1 MRTVLLRLLA
11 GLVAAGLLLTGCGGD
26 SSEPKSQPK
35 DSKNSSS
42 ASPSATPSE
51 VPAASEKTK
60 AGAIAFAKQYVGAI
74 NHAQTT
80 GGDTERMAAAETAD
94 CVGCAQNRKA
104 IEDFYGPNAKVDGG
118 DWVMG
123 RYATKAGPAGS
134 WLVALAVTYGPQT
147 VDRPG
152 TQNDEEL
159 KPRSSAGEVQ
169 AGLERRILEGRREHA
184 HRVAPALRL
193 VHR

>member
-1 MRTVLLRLLA
+1 MRSR
-11 GLVAAGLLLTGCGGD
+11 
-26 SSEPKSQPK
+26 SST
-35 DSKNSSS
+35 S
-42 ASPSATPSE
+42 A
-51 VPAASEKTK
+51 
-60 AGAIAFAKQYVGAI
+60 AI
-74 NHAQTT
+74 NHAQAT

-159 KPRSSAGEVQ
+159 KPGRLRVKFKLVWSDGSWKVAENTRIAPPPSGLSTGSGSGVATLLAG
-169 AGLERRILEGRREHA
+169 
-184 HRVAPALRL
+184 
-193 VHR
+193 